1 MNRRQ
6 VLILAASL
14 SFVASPHVFAQENAP
29 AAGAESEIQVTA
41 KKYEFQ
47 PDVVNVKQGDHVKLV
62 ITARDHDHGFKL
74 KAYNIN
80 RHLKKGVPTTIQ
92 FTADQ
97 AGTFPFECSVFCG
110 LGHPH
115 MKGKLVVEP
124 AAASSNP

>member
-6 VLILAASL
+6 LLILAAGF
-14 SFVASPHVFAQENAP
+14 SFLASQRPFTQENAP
-29 AAGAESEIQVTA
+29 AAGEANEIKVTA

-47 PDVVNVKQGDHVKLV
+47 PDVISVKQGDHVKLV

-80 RHLKKGVPTTIQ
+80 QHLKKGVSTTIK

-115 MKGKLVVEP
+115 MKGKLVIEP
-124 AAASSNP
+124 AAAPTSP

>member
-14 SFVASPHVFAQENAP
+14 FFVASPHLFAQENTP
-29 AAGAESEIQVTA
+29 AAGAENEIQVTA

-47 PDVVNVKQGDHVKLV
+47 PDVINVKQGDHVKLV
-62 ITARDHDHGFKL
+62 ITAKDHDHGFKL

-80 RHLKKGVPTTIQ
+80 RHLKKGVPTTIE

-97 AGTFPFECSVFCG
+97 AGTIPFECSVFCG